1 MVTQAICIKNVQVEQ
16 YVYGSLFTVC
26 CDRRGE
32 IIYEKHVVHRTT
44 NKDDSF
50 PESSID
56 LVRGFPYIHLYSIDI
71 EVS

>member
-16 YVYGSLFTVC
+16 YESLFTVC
-26 CDRRGE
+26 CDRRGDK
-32 IIYEKHVVHRTT
+32 YEKHVVHRTT
-44 NKDDSF
+44 NKDDSS

-56 LVRGFPYIHLYSIDI
+56 LCVWISIHTLYSI

>member
-1 MVTQAICIKNVQVEQ
+1 MVTQAICIKNVQMEQ

-26 CDRRGE
+26 CDHRGDK
-32 IIYEKHVVHRTT
+32 YEKHVVHRTT

-56 LVRGFPYIHLYSIDI
+56 
-71 EVS
+71 